1 MPHRWVAR
9 VRADQFILNGLQD
22 AESAEGAGGMN
33 AAQPWQQGLENLR
46 HQGIL
51 AGYALVTKDGLC
63 DTAQGLLNHSLG
75 RISLEALLN
84 SAGDVSLIL
93 DSAQQASALTLLGHK
108 LIVYKQ
114 TLCDVYAISRRKTIG
129 VCFNNLPFGL
139 LISVFERPQL
149 PQTVVPMLEVTCSC
163 LRA

>member
-1 MPHRWVAR
+1 M
-9 VRADQFILNGLQD
+9 
-22 AESAEGAGGMN
+22 ET
-33 AAQPWQQGLENLR
+33 AQPWHQQFEQLR
-46 HQGIL
+46 QQGIL

-63 DTAQGLLNHSLG
+63 DIAQGLLNHNYG
-75 RISLEALLN
+75 RTSTEALLN
-84 SAGDVSLIL
+84 TAADVSLMF

-114 TLCDVYAISRRKTIG
+114 TPCDVYAISRRKKIG

-149 PQTVVPMLEVTCSC
+149 PQTVIPMLEVTCSV